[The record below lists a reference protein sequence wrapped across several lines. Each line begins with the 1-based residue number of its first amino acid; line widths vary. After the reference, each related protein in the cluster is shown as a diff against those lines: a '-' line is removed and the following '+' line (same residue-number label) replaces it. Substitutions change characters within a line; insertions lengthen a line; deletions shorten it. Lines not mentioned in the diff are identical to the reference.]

1 MENTQSRNPNITNST
16 SSDMENTHSVFDAK
30 VTTRGTLH
38 TLTSIKELLGQ
49 SVNEKRRTRFLSTV
63 FGKWLDFPAYSN
75 DNLLMNYIFQHE
87 VKQEQNNDVCPPIR
101 VFPDKIAEPLK
112 KVRVSDLLELIRK
125 PKIWSALSDEDSVKW
140 EKDPFVIP
148 RGLACSKIGN
158 FEKGDY
164 GALFAEW
171 SNPIVCMAP
180 TSTVLLQPW
189 LIRSMDYFRT
199 LLVDGQPNGP
209 ITASPEGIQP
219 IICVAVVHDPQ
230 FEQQPKEV
238 VELVPLFTSE
248 ELVVEY
254 HSITTTVQ
262 LIENVG
268 APRLKA
274 LNLKALRFLW
284 LGGLQSRCI
293 VAKVRL
299 GDRSYR
305 MQQAHIP
312 AVDKCHGHI
321 LRYGFLPGYKN
332 WSVHGENSVP
342 SQPSRPTFVHETSFG
357 KDEIRSLVRDALGQ
371 IPSDSRVVCD
381 SMFEDNVGES
391 SQSSHR
397 RVEDENV
404 GIRSLVRDALGQI
417 PSDSRVVGDSMFEDN
432 VGESSQ
438 SSHRR
443 VEDENVGE
451 SSKSSDDSATYKKL
465 LEEYDKE
472 LYPGCKY
479 SNLSFTLHLYHVK
492 CIGGVSNKT
501 FGMFLE
507 LIRDVFPHLTSLP
520 SSVSEAKKLTKD
532 LGLGYKKID
541 ACLNDCMLYWDTR
554 KDQKYCHVCK
564 ASRYKSD
571 TADDIDGLAWKGFD
585 ARYSDFASDPRSVK
599 LDQFNGTCKE
609 EGPPTPLTGSDI
621 LEQLSGASFICGK
634 SDDSSN
640 KSNKRTRDGVG
651 CSTNAHDEANAESS
665 VFEDIES
672 FVEEETG
679 QHLL

>member
-1 MENTQSRNPNITNST
+1 MDKSW
-16 SSDMENTHSVFDAK
+16 
-30 VTTRGTLH
+30 
-38 TLTSIKELLGQ
+38 IK
-49 SVNEKRRTRFLSTV
+49 
-63 FGKWLDFPAYSN
+63 
-75 DNLLMNYIFQHE
+75 
-87 VKQEQNNDVCPPIR
+87 
-101 VFPDKIAEPLK
+101 
-112 KVRVSDLLELIRK
+112 
-125 PKIWSALSDEDSVKW
+125 
-140 EKDPFVIP
+140 
-148 RGLACSKIGN
+148 
-158 FEKGDY
+158 
-164 GALFAEW
+164 
-171 SNPIVCMAP
+171 
-180 TSTVLLQPW
+180 
-189 LIRSMDYFRT
+189 
-199 LLVDGQPNGP
+199 
-209 ITASPEGIQP
+209 
-219 IICVAVVHDPQ
+219 
-230 FEQQPKEV
+230 
-238 VELVPLFTSE
+238 
-248 ELVVEY
+248 
-254 HSITTTVQ
+254 
-262 LIENVG
+262 
-268 APRLKA
+268 
-274 LNLKALRFLW
+274 
-284 LGGLQSRCI
+284 
-293 VAKVRL
+293 
-299 GDRSYR
+299 
-305 MQQAHIP
+305 AHITSKP
-312 AVDKCHGHI
+312 FKEGVKSFIEFARARSIRGIIACPCLKCCNIEHSNVNKCHGNI
-321 LRYGFLPGYKN
+321 LRYGFLPGYTN
-332 WSVHGENSVP
+332 WLVHRENSVP
-342 SQPSRPTFVHETSFG
+342 SQPSQPTFVHETSFG
-357 KDEIRSLVRDALGQ
+357 EDEIRSLVHDALGQ
-371 IPSDSRVVCD
+371 IPSDSRVVGD

-417 PSDSRVVGDSMFEDN
+417 PSDSRVVGDPMFEDN

-465 LEEYDKE
+465 LEECDKE

-585 ARYSDFASDPRSVK
+585 SRYSDFALDPCSVRLGLASDGVNPFRTMSTTHSTWPVLIPYNLPPWLCMKQQSFILSSIIPGEKGPGNDIDVYLQLLIHELKLLWKGVDAYDAFSKQKFKLRASLMWTINDFPAYANLSGWSTKGRVACLICVNSTRSSWLK
-599 LDQFNGTCKE
+599 YGRKFCYMGHRRWLEKNHKYQFQNDQFDGTCKE
-609 EGPPTPLTGSDI
+609 EGPPTPLTRSDI
-621 LEQLSGASFICGK
+621 LEQLSGASFIYGK

-679 QHLL
+679 QGHLL